1 MNAEDAKTNPTN
13 TRDDKDNDNDKDKE
27 PTLANAPSTP
37 DTPTAKKVQC
47 PPGQE
52 VSLLSTFCKPA
63 QPAAGCE
70 NPEQQAAQDFGKE
83 TDSVE
88 SEFVLQDTLE
98 QTMMNRG
105 HVFLFLL
112 LCHHQR

>member
-1 MNAEDAKTNPTN
+1 MNAEDAKPNPSN

-52 VSLLSTFCKPA
+52 VSLFRHFVNRRNLP
-63 QPAAGCE
+63 
-70 NPEQQAAQDFGKE
+70 QDVRTQNNKRHK
-83 TDSVE
+83 
-88 SEFVLQDTLE
+88 TLGRRP
-98 QTMMNRG
+98 TP
-105 HVFLFLL
+105 
-112 LCHHQR
+112 